1 MSDLNSIRWRIK
13 LRTRRKKNRVK
24 RTINEE
30 VMTVSVKRGRAGN
43 LQHSSTNILFV
54 SGRRAARGPVALREG
69 PSRYATGWLFGEN
82 CSFAPFCIGNSFKRV
97 SSYVRLI

>member
-24 RTINEE
+24 RTNNEE

-43 LQHSSTNILFV
+43 LQHSNTNILFV
-54 SGRRAARGPVALREG
+54 LGRRAARRCVCLAK
-69 PSRYATGWLFGEN
+69 N
-82 CSFAPFCIGNSFKRV
+82 
-97 SSYVRLI
+97 VRLLRFVSGTRLNAF

>member
-13 LRTRRKKNRVK
+13 LRTHRKKNRVK

-54 SGRRAARGPVALREG
+54 SGRRAARRPVALRDG
-69 PSRYATGWLFGEN
+69 VAVWRKFFV
-82 CSFAPFCIGNSFKRV
+82 CSVLYRELV
-97 SSYVRLI
+97 